1 LRRALVAVLALALG
15 TFGSAWAQ
23 DQAADPNQQV
33 FLTGVQ
39 AMDAGDYARA
49 IQVLGPLAETTG
61 APRVRLELARALYL
75 DKQYLRARAEFLRV
89 YRLPNLPYR
98 VRRTINVFLAD
109 IDQRAGYFE
118 PSVGFEVNSNPAQIA
133 SSGTYE
139 ILGIPLQFESQTSA
153 KAVGLSLG
161 AAGAAPLGGSG
172 WSLVGSANG
181 TAYSSRGASFVQAMA
196 EVRAPTDRGLGWDG
210 LGASVYKL
218 DLNDRVATVFVEKT
232 RRFPLSGGRQL
243 TVHLSVSRI
252 DVDPDHAYNG
262 FGVQGDA
269 SYAFD
274 LNRDTALN
282 LALGGSYATA
292 ENRIDR
298 RLSGVGAV
306 DLIRALP
313 KLNKTVILS
322 AIEAVTRFG
331 DVDPFFGARR
341 RDLQSTLQLK
351 VLNGTPIH
359 GLFPGVS
366 FTYDRRDSTIPFF
379 AYARRMVAI
388 ELRRRF

>member
-1 LRRALVAVLALALG
+1 LPRVLFAVLALALG
-15 TFGSAWAQ
+15 ACGSAWAQ
-23 DQAADPNQQV
+23 GQAAGPNQQA
-33 FLTGVQ
+33 FMTGVR
-39 AMDAGDYARA
+39 AIDAGDFATAIRVLRA
-49 IQVLGPLAETTG
+49 LADTTG

-75 DKQYLRARAEFLRV
+75 DKQYLRAREAFLKV
-89 YRLPNLPYR
+89 YRQPNLPYR

-118 PSVGFEVNSNPAQIA
+118 PSVGLEVNSNPAQIA
-133 SSGTYE
+133 SSGTYQ
-139 ILGIPLQFESQTSA
+139 ILGIPLQFERRTSA
-153 KAVGLSLG
+153 RAVGLSLG
-161 AAGAAPLGGSG
+161 GAGAAPLGGAG

-181 TAYSSRGASFVQAMA
+181 AAYTSRGASFVQAMA

-218 DLNDRVATVFVEKT
+218 DLNDRVATLFVEKT
-232 RRFPLSGGRQL
+232 RRFPLSNDRQL
-243 TVHLSVSRI
+243 TLHGSVSRI
-252 DVDPDHAYNG
+252 DVSPDRAFDG
-262 FGVQGDA
+262 FGVEGDV
-269 SYAFD
+269 SYGFD
-274 LNRDTALN
+274 LNRNTALN

-292 ENRIDR
+292 EDRVDR
-298 RLSGVGAV
+298 RLSGVGTV

-322 AIEAVTRFG
+322 ATEAVTRFG
-331 DVDPFFGARR
+331 DVDPLFGARR

-379 AYARRMVAI
+379 AYARRLVAI